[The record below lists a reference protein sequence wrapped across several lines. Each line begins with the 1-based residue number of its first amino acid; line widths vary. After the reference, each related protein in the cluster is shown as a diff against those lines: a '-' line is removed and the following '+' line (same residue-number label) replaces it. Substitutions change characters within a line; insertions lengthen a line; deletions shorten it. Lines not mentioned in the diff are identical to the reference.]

1 MHSNL
6 QNHVRAMHIMPNPEV
21 LTYCFN
27 IPIQENESIEMP
39 QVQGYPGLHNN
50 QL

>member
-6 QNHVRAMHIMPNPEV
+6 QKHVIAMHITPNPEV
-21 LTYCFN
+21 LKHCFN
-27 IPIQENESIEMP
+27 IHIQENESIEMP

-50 QL
+50 